1 MHCFQDIQLSESPIL
16 IKLMDGE
23 VGIMVV
29 GYKHHWE
36 VLESNTGQVHINSI
50 PSYFEYLRSAIVN
63 QLTAHLFLLQLV
75 KRAENSE
82 DSGPRR
88 GTLVNALRIGDE
100 RDGQI
105 VLCYNRKWHLPE
117 P

>member
-1 MHCFQDIQLSESPIL
+1 MKINIYYSTKVSKQLLVTAIRNLASLHIIFYFQ
-16 IKLMDGE
+16 
-23 VGIMVV
+23 
-29 GYKHHWE
+29 
-36 VLESNTGQVHINSI
+36 
-50 PSYFEYLRSAIVN
+50 AI
-63 QLTAHLFLLQLV
+63 

-105 VLCYNRKWHLPE
+105 VLCYNRKHFIISNILKYFQYSSVLPIYIKKIS
-117 P
+117 